1 MSKKLFILTLTAF
14 CLTNLTVKAQENL
27 HIDHLHAEMLRLIST
42 PDKEGFTEV
51 TEQLKEEPVNLQG
64 YRLSAHRCHRHN
76 SRHCAVAAPPV
87 YQAAGERESTA

>member
-51 TEQLKEEPVNLQG
+51 TEQLK
-64 YRLSAHRCHRHN
+64 
-76 SRHCAVAAPPV
+76 
-87 YQAAGERESTA
+87 